1 MSWILSSWVF
11 QFSLYDWKAKTNE
24 FFSTATFLTKLF
36 FSFFEIFRTWFSKF
50 IVILLESEENGLVL
64 LLFLVNKIFF
74 YEANVNLHFIRN
86 KFLPQNMEKKIT
98 KKVNKIAHCF
108 TYVCS
113 ILSSRQEMTFFSIL
127 KIKFKENKGILK
139 KILLRCSWSNNA
151 IQSYNP
157 RFFMLTMTWSFI
169 F

>member
-86 KFLPQNMEKKIT
+86 KFLPQNMEKKNYQKSKQNCPLFYLCLLNFVIQT
-98 KKVNKIAHCF
+98 RNDFFFHLKNKI
-108 TYVCS
+108 
-113 ILSSRQEMTFFSIL
+113 
-127 KIKFKENKGILK
+127 
-139 KILLRCSWSNNA
+139 
-151 IQSYNP
+151 
-157 RFFMLTMTWSFI
+157 
-169 F
+169 